1 MFGKFITWVRSVISM
16 LFPPNTIKTAIGADV
31 AISSEMQNG
40 IDLWWKLFQGNP
52 PWEDKNTQSLGLP
65 ASIAGELARL
75 VTVEFESSIS
85 GDARAEF
92 LQEDYNEVLKKLR
105 EKAEYAIATGG
116 LVFKPYLDNGRIVV
130 DYVHAGRFLPT
141 AFNSRGEV
149 TGAVFVERQRKS
161 KMFYTRMEHHQITDS
176 GYIVKNLVYVSHVE
190 GELGVSTSLLTV
202 DEWKD
207 LAPEMVLKFADGS
220 VPTKPLFAY
229 FKMPFANQIDDTAPL
244 GVSAYSRAISL
255 IEQADKQYSRIL
267 WEYEGGE
274 LAIDATVGAVKGNKI
289 PERRKRLFC
298 ELGIETGDGK
308 DLYSVFNPEIRDSA
322 LFNGLNQLLRRIEFN
337 CYLSYGTLSDPQ
349 NQEKTA
355 EEIKM
360 SKQRSYSAV
369 CEIQKA
375 LQSALEQLVWAMDFY
390 ASLYKLTPNGSY
402 EIGFTWGDGVLTD
415 TAVEYAQR
423 KALVDSGY
431 LKPELFLAW
440 YFGITEEEAKKL
452 IPNTE
457 VPPMFDEE

>member
-65 ASIAGELARL
+65 ASITGELARL

-85 GDARAEF
+85 GDARAKF
-92 LQEDYNEVLKKLR
+92 LQEDYKEVLKKLR
-105 EKAEYAIATGG
+105 EKTEYAIATGG
-116 LVFKPYLDNGRIVV
+116 LVFKPYVDNGRIVV

-149 TGAVFVERQRKS
+149 TGAVFVERLQKG
-161 KMFYTRMEHHQITDS
+161 KLFYTRMEHHQITDS
-176 GYIVKNLVYVSHVE
+176 GYVIKNLVYASHAE
-190 GELGVSTSLLTV
+190 SELGVRTSLAIV

-207 LAPEMVLKFADGS
+207 LTPEMVLKFADGS
-220 VPTKPLFAY
+220 VPTRPLFAY
-229 FKMPFANQIDDTAPL
+229 FKMPFANQIDDGSPL
-244 GVSAYSRAISL
+244 GVSAYSRAVSL

-274 LAIDATVGAVKGNKI
+274 LAIDASMGAIMGSKL
-289 PERRKRLFC
+289 PERRKRLFR
-298 ELGIETGDGK
+298 ELGIESGNGK
-308 DLYSVFNPEIRDSA
+308 DLYSVFNPQIRDSA

-369 CEIQKA
+369 SDIRKA

-390 ASLYKLTPNGSY
+390 ARLYKLTPDGEY

-440 YFGITEEEAKKL
+440 YFGITEDEAKQY
-452 IPNTE
+452 IPKSE
-457 VPPMFDEE
+457 DVSMFEE

>member
-1 MFGKFITWVRSVISM
+1 M
-16 LFPPNTIKTAIGADV
+16 LFPSNTVKSAIGTDV
-31 AISSEMQNG
+31 AISSTMQDG
-40 IDLWWKLFQGNP
+40 IELWWKLFQGNP
-52 PWEDKNTQSLGLP
+52 PWEDNNTQSLGLP

-75 VTVEFESSIS
+75 VTVEFESTIS
-85 GDARAEF
+85 GDARAKF
-92 LQEDYNEVLKKLR
+92 LQEDYNEVLNRLR
-105 EKAEYAIATGG
+105 EKTEFAIATGG
-116 LVFKPYLDNGRIVV
+116 LVFKPYIDNGRIVV

-149 TGAVFVERQRKS
+149 TGAVFVERLRKG
-161 KMFYTRMEHHQITDS
+161 KMFYTRMEHHQITDG
-176 GYIVKNLVYVSHVE
+176 GYVVKNIVYASHLE
-190 GELGVSTSLLTV
+190 SELGVKTNLATV
-202 DEWKD
+202 DEWAQ
-207 LAPEMVLKFADGS
+207 LEPEMVLKYADGS
-220 VPTKPLFAY
+220 TPTRPLFAY
-229 FKMPFANQIDDTAPL
+229 FKMPFANQVDDGSPL
-244 GVSAYSRAISL
+244 GVSAYSRAVSL
-255 IEQADKQYSRIL
+255 FKQADKQYSRIL

-274 LAIDATVGAVKGNKI
+274 LAIDASMGAIKGSKL
-289 PERRKRLFC
+289 PERRKRLFR
-298 ELGIETGDGK
+298 ELGIESGNGK

-337 CYLSYGTLSDPQ
+337 CYLSYGTISDPQ

-369 CEIQKA
+369 CDIQKS

-390 ASLYKLTPNGSY
+390 ASLYKLTPKGKY

-431 LKPELFLAW
+431 LKPEKFLAW
-440 YFGITEEEAKKL
+440 YFGVSEEEAKEYMPD
-452 IPNTE
+452 IE
-457 VPPMFDEE
+457 EGSAMFGE